1 MQSLD
6 IISVNIWQILI
17 SLLNLLILFLLLKK
31 FLYKP
36 VKKAMLKRK
45 QEIDSQYDKA
55 QSAKDDAEKDKLLW
69 QQKLESANSEAENLI
84 KNASFNADKHT
95 EKVLAD
101 AKDRA
106 DAIIRQAK
114 SEAEL
119 EKKKATAD
127 IKKEIIEVSSE
138 LAQKMLSREIN
149 TDDHKELID
158 SFLDG
163 IGDGD
168 V

>member
-17 SLLNLLILFLLLKK
+17 SLCNLLILFLLLKK

-45 QEIDSQYDKA
+45 QEIDGQYDKA
-55 QSAKDDAEKDKLLW
+55 QNAKDDAEKDKLLW
-69 QQKLESANSEAENLI
+69 QQKLDSAESEAEQLI

-95 EKVLAD
+95 QKVLQEAKSKAD
-101 AKDRA
+101 T
-106 DAIIRQAK
+106 IIRQAK

-119 EKKKATAD
+119 EKKKASAD
-127 IKKEIIEVSSE
+127 IKREIVEVSSKLTE
-138 LAQKMLSREIN
+138 KMLSREIN
-149 TDDHKELID
+149 ADDHKELID
-158 SFLDG
+158 SFLEE

-168 V
+168 E

>member
-17 SLLNLLILFLLLKK
+17 SLCNLLILFLLLKK

-45 QEIDSQYDKA
+45 QEIDGQYDKA

-69 QQKLESANSEAENLI
+69 QQKLDSAESEAEQLI

-95 EKVLAD
+95 QRVLQEAKSKAD
-101 AKDRA
+101 T
-106 DAIIRQAK
+106 IISQAK
-114 SEAEL
+114 NEAEFR
-119 EKKKATAD
+119 
-127 IKKEIIEVSSE
+127 IF
-138 LAQKMLSREIN
+138 N
-149 TDDHKELID
+149 
-158 SFLDG
+158 
-163 IGDGD
+163 
-168 V
+168 